1 MKFIQIA
8 NSHLFTH
15 PLSKNLLTYFIEM
28 TSYFPQEDRNQS
40 IVRDLDVYL
49 AKGNLQT
56 GNTTSEG
63 NLKRLLFTSG
73 GQV

>member
-1 MKFIQIA
+1 
-8 NSHLFTH
+8 
-15 PLSKNLLTYFIEM
+15 M